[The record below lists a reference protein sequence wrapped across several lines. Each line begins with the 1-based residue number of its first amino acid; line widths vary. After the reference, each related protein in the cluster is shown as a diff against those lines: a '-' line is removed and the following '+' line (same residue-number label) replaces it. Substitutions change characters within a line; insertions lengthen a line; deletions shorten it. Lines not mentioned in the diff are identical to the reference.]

1 MVSKDMLQTG
11 EGISHVSD
19 PKAAADFTGVCITG
33 LDMSVAVLCIKTGSC
48 RNFMKAGVVVG

>member
-1 MVSKDMLQTG
+1 MLQTG

-33 LDMSVAVLCIKTGSC
+33 LDMFVAVLCIKTGSC